1 MKNYLLGFFLVLSI
15 LSANEKPFSVRVDR
29 PEWMG
34 NIIAQNDKF
43 TVFVGRTEATPAVL
57 TLDWV
62 VERELF
68 SILGNSVWT
77 AVTPV
82 QTVEVLGA
90 SEREGVLF
98 EYTPKSLIRLSPGTY
113 RIRFAVKGVAELPTP
128 FTFFIVTVPGPTQ

>member
-43 TVFVGRTEATPAVL
+43 TVFVGCTEATPAVL

-77 AVTPV
+77 AVTPI
-82 QTVEVLGA
+82 QTLEVLGA

-98 EYTPKSLIRLSPGTY
+98 EYTPKSLIRLVPGTY
-113 RIRFAVKGVAELPTP
+113 RIRFQVRGSDVPQP
-128 FTFFIVTVPGPTQ
+128 VFTFYIVTVPGPVQ